1 MSLLAPK
8 GQTLTNAREV
18 QKVSFGCLGGG
29 ARSDAARQQRENPK
43 QCLSGPH
50 KGFTAE
56 EFQSLSDDICR
67 QVKAAVI
74 SELGLEIRDLST
86 MARDHSVNLGVHID
100 MIGAMNEEIRSLKR
114 KVRILQAQ
122 YDEMVSGGGRCGLL
136 PRWQWR
142 ARAAVKEGPSVKSV
156 RQPAAG
162 TKSADGVASGV
173 DEAVPTRPPSERGPL
188 GCAMQLLQRA
198 VVLETH
204 GEVYEVQRTLF
215 VEGLDALADAL
226 DKVGG
231 NMGSYLKVNTT
242 KLRKSKAASSE
253 ESYHEWL
260 LTELPTHAV
269 TNFKEYADD
278 SAWMANLWIGWTLE
292 FFVVWFALL
301 HGGKD
306 MKTSFDMAYKQ
317 TLQQHHTFF
326 QRTAFTSAAKR
337 LPSREKFFQVLGDE
351 SDVARDVANFVAIGG
366 PVVRFC
372 SRINDEVSSLLQ
384 EERRVFLQK

>member
-1 MSLLAPK
+1 MSLVAPK
-8 GQTLTNAREV
+8 GQTHTNAREV
-18 QKVSFGCLGGG
+18 QKASCGCLGGG
-29 ARSDAARQQRENPK
+29 ARNDAARQQKENAK

-86 MARDHSVNLGVHID
+86 IARDHSVNLGVHID

-114 KVRILQAQ
+114 KVRILQVQ
-122 YDEMVSGGGRCGLL
+122 YDEMVSGGVRCGLL

-142 ARAAVKEGPSVKSV
+142 ARAAVAERK
-156 RQPAAG
+156 PAVC
-162 TKSADGVASGV
+162 TKSAADGMASGV
-173 DEAVPTRPPSERGPL
+173 DQAVPARPQSERGPL
-188 GCAMQLLQRA
+188 GCAMQLLQSA

-204 GEVYEVQRTLF
+204 GEVYEVQRTPF

-231 NMGSYLKVNTT
+231 NMGSYLKANTT

-269 TNFKEYADD
+269 TNFKDYADD

-301 HGGKD
+301 QDGKD

-317 TLQQHHTFF
+317 TLQHHHSFF
-326 QRTAFTSAAKR
+326 QRTAFTSAARR
-337 LPSREKFFQVLGDE
+337 LPSRENFFRVLGDE
-351 SDVARDVANFVAIGG
+351 PDVARDVANFVAIGG
-366 PVVRFC
+366 PIVRFC